1 MFLRISIPRQT
12 LEVVEESGEIL
23 HCFPVSTAA
32 RGPGEHPG
40 SQCTPR
46 GWHQI
51 RAKIGGGLPPQSV
64 LVGRRPTGE
73 RYSPALAEQHPGRD
87 WILSRVLW
95 LSGLEPGKNR
105 MGERDTMRRYI
116 YIHGTADEAGLGQPR
131 SHGCIRMANQDVMT
145 LFDLVPAH
153 TRVEIRDQD

>member
-12 LEVVEESGEIL
+12 LEVVEENGEIL
-23 HCFPVSTAA
+23 HRFPVSTAA
-32 RGPGEHPG
+32 RGPGEYPG

-51 RAKIGGGLPPQSV
+51 RAKIGSGLPAQSV

-73 RYSPALAEQHPGRD
+73 CYSPALAEQHPGRD